1 MPTLRMFVIELAVM
15 VAVGF
20 ALAAIGPYG
29 SFAMGGY
36 ATRLAYWLPA
46 ALGGYAIVR
55 PTVLLTAAAAD
66 RLSLFPTAGLAA
78 GVLVASLP
86 LSVFILWL
94 GGGSWQRPPPFEG
107 WLQLYIQVALIG
119 GGVTLLFYLLERP
132 ATDAAATP
140 VETEAPPAV
149 PPLDVPVAPQFLK
162 RLPPHLRTG
171 LVALEM
177 EDHYVRAYAN
187 GSSTLVL
194 LRMSDAVAEL
204 AGVDGLRVHRSWWVA
219 RDAVEEI
226 IPAGRSVGLKLRG
239 GIMAP
244 VSRSRLPA
252 LRAAG
257 WLD

>member
-1 MPTLRMFVIELAVM
+1 MFVIELAVM

-29 SFAMGGY
+29 SFALGGY

-55 PTVLLTAAAAD
+55 PTVWLTATAAN
-66 RLSLFPTAGLAA
+66 RLSLAEPAGLGA
-78 GVLVASLP
+78 GVLLASLP
-86 LSVFILWL
+86 LTLFILWL
-94 GGGSWQRPPPFEG
+94 GGGSWANPPPFEG
-107 WLQLYIQVALIG
+107 WLQLYVQVALIG

-132 ATDAAATP
+132 VAVAVTTQP
-140 VETEAPPAV
+140 EMEAPPDPPV
-149 PPLDVPVAPQFLK
+149 PEIPVAPQFLT

-177 EDHYVRAYAN
+177 EDHYVRAHAN

-204 AGVDGLRVHRSWWVA
+204 AGVDGMRVHRSWWVA
-219 RDAVEEI
+219 RDAVERIEQE
-226 IPAGRSVGLKLRG
+226 GRSVRLSLRG
-239 GIMAP
+239 SLQAP
-244 VSRSRLPA
+244 VARSRLPA

-257 WLD
+257 WLG